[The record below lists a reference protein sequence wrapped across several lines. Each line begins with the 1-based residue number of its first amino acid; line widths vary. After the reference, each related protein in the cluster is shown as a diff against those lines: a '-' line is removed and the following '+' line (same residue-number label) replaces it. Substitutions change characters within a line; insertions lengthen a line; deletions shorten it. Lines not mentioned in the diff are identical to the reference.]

1 MGFPGKALI
10 DDERVLLHT
19 RPHWRRM
26 VAPVLVLFA
35 ACAAGGIALGLITR
49 VKPDGALSFW
59 LVLAVVAAWVAVVL
73 WWTVRPWVSWRA
85 THLVVTDLRIMFR
98 SGIARRR
105 GIDIPLRRINS
116 VQYHQ
121 RLVDRVLRSGV
132 LTVESAG
139 EDPLDFPGVPRIAA
153 VHALVL
159 DALDDADDFTGRD
172 GGSAEYSRR
181 P

>member
-1 MGFPGKALI
+1 MGFPQKVLV

-19 RPHWRRM
+19 RPHARRM
-26 VAPVLVLFA
+26 VVPVLVLFA
-35 ACAAGGIALGLITR
+35 ACAGAGVALGLITR
-49 VKPDGALSFW
+49 ARLDGALPAW
-59 LVLAVVAAWVAVVL
+59 LSLAVAVVWVAVTG
-73 WWTVRPWVSWRA
+73 WWTVRPWAVRRA

-105 GIDIPLRRINS
+105 GIDIPLRRVNS

-121 RLVDRVLRSGV
+121 RLADRMLRCGV

-139 EDPLDFPGVPRIAA
+139 EDPLAFPDVPRIAA
-153 VHALVL
+153 VHALIV
-159 DALDDADDFTGRD
+159 DASDDAGDA
-172 GGSAEYSRR
+172 GSSEYSRR